1 MTNKA
6 SLDDAAARRTWPLP
20 DERVLDRTHAE
31 LDGRTAAHEI
41 RGALSVLSIYIELL
55 RTATADGEVPE
66 PSWIEAMSSSVSRA
80 ASVAA
85 RISSRPPEP
94 RRAARAR
101 S

>member
-6 SLDDAAARRTWPLP
+6 SLHASSSRRGWNVPEEL
-20 DERVLDRTHAE
+20 VLDRTHAE

-41 RGALSVLSIYIELL
+41 RGALSVLAIYIELL

-80 ASVAA
+80 ASVAS
-85 RISSRPPEP
+85 RIATRPPEP
-94 RRAARAR
+94 RRAPRAR